1 MTVRSP
7 SNAMVSFDQLKF
19 RDCYVN
25 QVGPIE
31 NGATIVM
38 LTEVNGEFT
47 EVWFAAYDPI
57 RQQVL
62 ETALVAV
69 QNGLV
74 CNVAL
79 TDTKADSEIYRIQV
93 TAPEPVTGV
102 KQ

>member
-1 MTVRSP
+1 MP
-7 SNAMVSFDQLKF
+7 VSFKDLKF

-31 NGATIVM
+31 NGATIVL
-38 LTEVNGEFT
+38 LTEIGGEFT
-47 EVWFAAYDPI
+47 EVWFSAYEPI
-57 RQQVL
+57 SQEVL
-62 ETALVAV
+62 QTALVAV
-69 QNGLV
+69 QGNLV

-93 TAPEPVTGV
+93 TASGLETGA

>member
-1 MTVRSP
+1 MTVRSS
-7 SNAMVSFDQLKF
+7 SNAMVNFEDLKF

-38 LTEVNGEFT
+38 LTETSGEFS
-47 EVWFAAYDPI
+47 EVWFSAYDPI
-57 RQQVL
+57 AQQVL
-62 ETALVAV
+62 QTALVAV
-69 QNGLV
+69 QNSLV

-93 TAPEPVTGV
+93 TAGRVR
-102 KQ
+102 Q